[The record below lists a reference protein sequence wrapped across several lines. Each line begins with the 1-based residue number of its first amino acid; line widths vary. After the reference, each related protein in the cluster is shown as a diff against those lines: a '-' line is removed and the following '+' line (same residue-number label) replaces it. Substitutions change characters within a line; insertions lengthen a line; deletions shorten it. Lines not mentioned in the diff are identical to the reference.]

1 MMLPEAYDLIPV
13 LRFAVDLFDIQGRVA
28 VVVGGAGRMGREFA
42 HVLGNAGARVV
53 VLDLHANN
61 AALCAAQVEEETGAE
76 TLALSCDAGNSEEV
90 AAGFREIGARWGE
103 VRILVYVTMSKPPG
117 YYAPAE
123 NYQQE
128 VWREV
133 MRSNLDGAFFCSREA
148 ARLMPRGGSIVF
160 ASSTYAIVG
169 PDHRIYQECLPG
181 GNIYS
186 PEEPLSL
193 PTSYS
198 AAKAGL
204 IGLARNLATLWA
216 DRQIRVNTLVP
227 GGVYDGQEE
236 PFHRAYVSRTPLGRM
251 AVWSDYNGPLLFLVS
266 DASRYMTGQVLVV
279 DGGWT
284 TW

>member
-1 MMLPEAYDLIPV
+1 MTPSERYDSIPV
-13 LRFAVDLFDIQGRVA
+13 LRSAGELFDIKGRAA
-28 VVVGGAGRMGREFA
+28 VVVGGAGKMGREFA
-42 HVLGNAGARVV
+42 RVLGVAGARVV
-53 VLDLHANN
+53 VLDLDGDR

-76 TLALSCDAGNSEEV
+76 TFPLSCDAGDSEEV
-90 AAGFREIGARWGE
+90 AARFRELGARWGE
-103 VRILVYVTMSKPPG
+103 LSILIYVTMAKPPG
-117 YYAPAE
+117 YYAPADS
-123 NYQQE
+123 YKQE
-128 VWREV
+128 IWREV

-148 ARLMPRGGSIVF
+148 ARLMPSGSSIVF
-160 ASSTYAIVG
+160 ASSTYGVVG
-169 PDHRIYQECLPG
+169 PDHRIYEECLPG
-181 GNIYS
+181 GNVYS
-186 PEEPLSL
+186 PEDPLSL
-193 PTSYS
+193 PPSYS

-216 DRQIRVNTLVP
+216 DRQIRVNILVP

-284 TW
+284 AW